1 MTQRTSI
8 MGLRKM
14 KSKFFGSASSSSASS
29 SISASSS
36 PRSGGPPP
44 VPAISNISASGTQHT
59 QQPSQRETQ
68 KSQKLPTQVTYV
80 TNEMIRELRE
90 LIRYRY
96 ALDCKIW
103 DIGRKARWYQR
114 DTVITDMGR
123 SDAALLAIKDTLS
136 AWDRREYFETAEQH
150 DRFREIKNRIISA
163 ETRTWAGNPPWPV
176 EVPENSN
183 GVHEKDGQPIH
194 YVQRVSM
201 GRPYP
206 NGTLD
211 RR

>member
-8 MGLRKM
+8 MGLKKM
-14 KSKFFGSASSSSASS
+14 KSRFFGTGSSSSTSITVSASSSS
-29 SISASSS
+29 
-36 PRSGGPPP
+36 RGGGPPP
-44 VPAISNISASGTQHT
+44 IPAISNISAAGTQYT

-68 KSQKLPTQVTYV
+68 KSQKLPTRVTYV

-90 LIRYRY
+90 LVRYRY

-136 AWDRREYFETAEQH
+136 AWDHREYFERRSSTTDSGRSRTGSSALKLEPGRQTL
-150 DRFREIKNRIISA
+150 RGRLRCRRITMEYMRRTGNQSIIFSA
-163 ETRTWAGNPPWPV
+163 CRCPDHIQK
-176 EVPENSN
+176 
-183 GVHEKDGQPIH
+183 GV
-194 YVQRVSM
+194 
-201 GRPYP
+201 
-206 NGTLD
+206 
-211 RR
+211 